1 MYNYEMYVFIA
12 GYIILALGIIFKRI
26 GKIKYLNPILF
37 ILISAYTLGY
47 FSDLY
52 YYSGDYYTYICGEE
66 DYNGFKIFS
75 QILLSVLIKYIIFCS
90 LYISILLYS
99 NKKAHA

>member
-1 MYNYEMYVFIA
+1 MHVFIA
-12 GYIILALGIIFKRI
+12 GYIILALGIISKRI

-37 ILISAYTLGY
+37 VLISAYTLGY

-52 YYSGDYYTYICGEE
+52 YNSGDYYTYICGED
-66 DYNGFKIFS
+66 DYTGFKIFS

-90 LYISILLYS
+90 AYISFLLYKS
-99 NKKAHA
+99 RKAHA